1 MNRKPVT
8 VYCVPIFRTGKWGLS
23 ILSLVSLSAATVP
36 ECTRLQQ
43 HGKLA
48 EAQACYTSLANSR
61 DTYTRAEG
69 FWGLE
74 RYQDAADQFEVAAGE
89 QKNNANIRV
98 RWGRLYLER
107 FDKAEAGKHFQEAL
121 QIDDKNAAAYLGL
134 ALVASD
140 GFSIKAVEYAQKA
153 IGLNPKL
160 VEAQELLAFLA
171 LEDNDFEKA
180 AKEADKAIAMSPEAL
195 DGMAVR
201 G

>member
-1 MNRKPVT
+1 MNMKPVT
-8 VYCVPIFRTGKWGLS
+8 VYSIPIFRTGKWGLS

-36 ECTRLQQ
+36 ECDKLQQ

-48 EAQACYTSLANSR
+48 EARTCYASLSNSS
-61 DTYTRAEG
+61 DAYARAEG
-69 FWGLE
+69 FWGVE
-74 RYQDAADQFEVAAGE
+74 EFQNAADQFKVAADE
-89 QKNNANIRV
+89 QAKNANIRV

-153 IGLNPKL
+153 IELNPKL

-171 LEDNDFEKA
+171 LEDNDFAKA
-180 AKEADKAIAMSPEAL
+180 TKEADKAIAMSPEAL